1 MKIILKGEKGLV
13 TQSDNTRV
21 AKPII
26 QEKVPY
32 KLKSNEVYF
41 IDKKTGKKTLIKQK
55 QETVSTDKRSTYQ
68 RKQDQIR
75 TKQIQKKQEADKN
88 YEKGLETISTLS
100 TLAMPST
107 YIGPAFNNNGKSYV
121 DNVISGEGT
130 GNVAGNLAI
139 DLAIPFGLKLINKG
153 FKTGSL
159 GRYKEV
165 SNKYA
170 VGDYIDGSTFSDDYP
185 IYDALKGSNI
195 YHEFTP
201 PFFEQKIGNKNVVL
215 LGLLDPGNFSK
226 YWGERIIEN
235 MRLKGFNPDEIS
247 HNLVHNGIRTIGRPS
262 QLIRSKA
269 AEPIYIYTTPEKTN
283 ITGFYNSPSGRA
295 FARISPKTTKEK
307 LRSTTIHEN
316 VSHGTDA
323 VVNTATRGAASR
335 EYQKITDNVSK
346 KGLATIEGS
355 EKWYELRS
363 TMAQFMRKMYNN
375 YRRVNPGAR
384 YEDLKDIVNKEV
396 DRMSLQETSEMLSKI
411 NGYGQNYA
419 EYLKQNP
426 FELNKFKELLKYGMG
441 ISAPIGIT
449 NYGFKNK

>member
-1 MKIILKGEKGLV
+1 MGKENNNYINGYVRDQNNHPISFDTEGNLIDQITGEKGTMMLPGLTV
-13 TQSDNTRV
+13 RGVNPETKARNYSSAYHPESSLEFFDIMTRPLTRPFSISQQIGAIRNKMNGGTYWGSLLGNEENLGV
-21 AKPII
+21 VSKSFNK
-26 QEKVPY
+26 EHPY
-32 KLKSNEVYF
+32 
-41 IDKKTGKKTLIKQK
+41 
-55 QETVSTDKRSTYQ
+55 
-68 RKQDQIR
+68 
-75 TKQIQKKQEADKN
+75 
-88 YEKGLETISTLS
+88 LS
-100 TLAMPST
+100 TIT
-107 YIGPAFNNNGKSYV
+107 NIGADVVIPGISKLTKS
-121 DNVISGEGT
+121 
-130 GNVAGNLAI
+130 
-139 DLAIPFGLKLINKG
+139 IPIKY
-153 FKTGSL
+153 KTGSL
-159 GRYKEV
+159 RRYKKA

-215 LGLLDPGNFSK
+215 LGLLDPGDFSR

-247 HNLVHNGIRTIGRPS
+247 YNLVHNGIRTIGRPS

-375 YRRVNPGAR
+375 YRRANPGAR
-384 YEDLKDIVNKEV
+384 YEDLKEIVNKEV

>member
-1 MKIILKGEKGLV
+1 MKIIPKGYVREKNSNPVSFDTEGNLVDQITNEKGTMVLPEITV
-13 TQSDNTRV
+13 RGISPETKYRNYSSAYHPESSLEFFDIMTRPLTRPFSISQQIGAIRNKMNGGTYWGSLLGNEENLGV
-21 AKPII
+21 VSKSFNK
-26 QEKVPY
+26 EHPY
-32 KLKSNEVYF
+32 
-41 IDKKTGKKTLIKQK
+41 
-55 QETVSTDKRSTYQ
+55 
-68 RKQDQIR
+68 
-75 TKQIQKKQEADKN
+75 
-88 YEKGLETISTLS
+88 LS
-100 TLAMPST
+100 TIT
-107 YIGPAFNNNGKSYV
+107 NIGADVVIPGISKLTKS
-121 DNVISGEGT
+121 
-130 GNVAGNLAI
+130 
-139 DLAIPFGLKLINKG
+139 IPIKY
-153 FKTGSL
+153 KTGSL
-159 GRYKEV
+159 RRYKKA

-215 LGLLDPGNFSK
+215 LGLLDPGDFSR

-316 VSHGTDA
+316 ISHGTDA